1 MIRLSRQ
8 TLKIKFQVCG
18 SSILLFNAKFNM
30 SLVPGVAHTHISSP
44 PGWDIMVVYGKV
56 ELESKAN
63 SKIVI

>member
-1 MIRLSRQ
+1 
-8 TLKIKFQVCG
+8 
-18 SSILLFNAKFNM
+18 M